1 MPRPGLHVLS
11 GPPDERLGLERLMSY
26 IQDQTSADFPDMSAE
41 VSNSQFHTGR
51 LPNGAKSRN
60 RPKLMLMGQ
69 RRYANQHDTKRRG
82 YEPREQKRKI
92 VNLWSG
98 LPENATI

>member
-1 MPRPGLHVLS
+1 MPRPGLHVLG
-11 GPPDERLGLERLMSY
+11 GPPDERLGRERLMSY

-69 RRYANQHDTKRRG
+69 RRYANRYASTRTS

-92 VNLWSG
+92 VNLWSR
-98 LPENATI
+98 LSENATV

>member
-1 MPRPGLHVLS
+1 MPRPGLQVLS
-11 GPPDERLGLERLMSY
+11 GPPDERLGRERLMSY

-41 VSNSQFHTGR
+41 ISNSQFHTGR

-69 RRYANQHDTKRRG
+69 RRYANPYSSESAG
-82 YEPREQKRKI
+82 YEPSKQKWEI
-92 VNLWSG
+92 INLWSS

>member
-1 MPRPGLHVLS
+1 
-11 GPPDERLGLERLMSY
+11 MSY

-51 LPNGAKSRN
+51 LPNGAKNRN

-69 RRYANQHDTKRRG
+69 RR
-82 YEPREQKRKI
+82 
-92 VNLWSG
+92 
-98 LPENATI
+98 